1 MRRFRNNKPYYK
13 SKFILD
19 SFLLC
24 VSTAKFLRRLA
35 AIVDLFPRLH
45 FCNAKFH
52 SLHLLLTFVIFLVD
66 RGIVP
71 FQRADFEFLWKV

>member
-1 MRRFRNNKPYYK
+1 MTFIYE

-24 VSTAKFLRRLA
+24 VSTAKFLRRWA

-45 FCNAKFH
+45 
-52 SLHLLLTFVIFLVD
+52 I
-66 RGIVP
+66 I
-71 FQRADFEFLWKV
+71 